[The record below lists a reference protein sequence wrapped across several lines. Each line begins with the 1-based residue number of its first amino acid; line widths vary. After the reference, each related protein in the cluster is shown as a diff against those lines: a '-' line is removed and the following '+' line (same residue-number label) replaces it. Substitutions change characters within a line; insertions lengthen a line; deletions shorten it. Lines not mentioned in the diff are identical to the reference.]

1 MGNENSDAQN
11 NQKCGNSFKHPRI
24 LRNGFIK
31 TSTFC
36 TVKEVSLSGLNFPP
50 RDDSAQHSTRV
61 KIARHDLSLSLLP
74 ANHLVWV
81 QCGWLAFDERFV
93 ALDCRLRLD
102 ARWRKPLT

>member
-11 NQKCGNSFKHPRI
+11 NQKCCNSFKHPRI

-61 KIARHDLSLSLLP
+61 KIGP
-74 ANHLVWV
+74 AAIFESPRGVSHHIKWATLVGNHN
-81 QCGWLAFDERFV
+81 D
-93 ALDCRLRLD
+93 RLEL
-102 ARWRKPLT
+102 